1 MTSTKGSIPQV
12 NTGAMTLGQRPL
24 FKSQRE
30 IAIIEEG
37 VYQAGFGYLPPG
49 QILAR
54 NTATGK
60 LVPYIPDAVV
70 FGVTKG
76 VARAI
81 ADVANGA
88 AVVYVTMA
96 DSYKFQI
103 GDSLILAQDATFLD
117 GGAITAIDRTTDNWR
132 AKITFTTATAVATYT
147 MANNT
152 HCYPKAGTAGKFCK
166 AFCICD
172 SGVDTGYGADDEAGT
187 IPQGGL
193 GSIVFKNATLY
204 KNSLVDFDA
213 QALTDLGD
221 VTKAFAFNNLIVI

>member
-1 MTSTKGSIPQV
+1 MSTKGSIPQM
-12 NTGAMTLGQRPL
+12 NIGAMTLGQRPL

-30 IAIIEEG
+30 TALIEEG

-49 QILAR
+49 QIMAK
-54 NTATGK
+54 NAVTGK
-60 LVPYIPDAVV
+60 LVPYVPDAVV

-81 ADVANGA
+81 NDVANGA
-88 AVVYVTMA
+88 AFVYVTMD

-117 GGAITAIDRTTDNWR
+117 GGAITAIDRDTDAYR
-132 AKITFTTATAVATYT
+132 AKITFTNATAVATYT

-152 HCYPKAGTAGKFCK
+152 HCYPKAGTAGKFSK

-172 SGVDTGYGADDEAGT
+172 LGVDTGYGADDEAGT

-193 GSIVFKNATLY
+193 GSVVFKNATLY
-204 KNSLVDFDA
+204 RNSLVDYDA
-213 QALTDLGD
+213 QVLTDLAA
-221 VTKAFAFNNLIVI
+221 VTIPFIFNNLLVI